1 MKNGALAKSLVRSN
15 YTLRTKK
22 YTVID
27 DLDSLGAAWTIKPWL
42 TTPREAPLS
51 MARKIEKWCV
61 GTRISNYSVEKG
73 KRETQEE
80 EIHRSCAEPQTQFY
94 PMYRAGSA
102 K

>member
-1 MKNGALAKSLVRSN
+1 MHNAQGSKGKTENTECKNGALAKSLVRSN

-42 TTPREAPLS
+42 LTPREAPLS

-61 GTRISNYSVEKG
+61 GTRISNYSVEKRE
-73 KRETQEE
+73 KRDARRRDPS
-80 EIHRSCAEPQTQFY
+80 IVR
-94 PMYRAGSA
+94 
-102 K
+102 